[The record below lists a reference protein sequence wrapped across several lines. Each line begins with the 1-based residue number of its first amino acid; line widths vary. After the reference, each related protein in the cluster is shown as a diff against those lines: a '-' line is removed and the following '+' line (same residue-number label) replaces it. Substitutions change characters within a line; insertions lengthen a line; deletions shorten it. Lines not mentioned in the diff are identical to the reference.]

1 MPFRKNRLQ
10 FALRSLAAVGS
21 GLGLIPCAE
30 GMEAQLTADT
40 YVRASTA
47 KSNFGRAVELRV
59 SSQNEQGLIRFIWPQ
74 TLVKDGASVAQ
85 ATLSLWVRASKPGM
99 YLRVGRITNPAWQ
112 EDTVTWKNSS
122 PITSIALS
130 QPAPELPAK
139 GQWVAVDIT
148 EFVRFWA
155 DNPEANLG
163 ILVHLEGE
171 LNGNSFAIFDTKENK
186 QTSHNPTLDI
196 ELVGAGPTGPTGP
209 TGPIGPTGAN
219 GETGSAG
226 ATGPAGSTGAVGPD
240 GPAGPAGP
248 AGADGMPGQPGPVGP
263 EGPTGPAGANGKT
276 LLNGNGPPNN
286 NLGVVGDFYIDTL
299 ANQIYGPKQPGADVI
314 SQVFQITQTGV
325 WPSQGTSMVGPT
337 GATGPQGA
345 AGVTGS
351 TGPQGAAGV
360 TGATGPQGAAGVT
373 GATGPQGAAGVTG
386 ATGPQGAAGVTG
398 STGPQGAAGVTGA
411 TGPQGVAGVTGATGP
426 QGAAGVT
433 GSTGP
438 QGAAGVTG
446 ATGPQGA
453 TGVAGVTGATG
464 PQGVTGP
471 QGATGPAGANGIN
484 GSNGATGAT
493 GPTGPTGA
501 TGPAGAGL
509 AAGGATF
516 SILNKTSAADYATA
530 WTSTPTLNAV
540 QYSTGATEPAA
551 VGLMQWDDDD
561 GTLQFKLKGGS
572 VTLQVGE
579 ETVARVVNN
588 EGATLTD
595 GQVVYISA
603 GGTGDRMGVLLAKS
617 DTPVTSQSTLG
628 MVTESIAPGSE
639 GFITV
644 RGRGHD
650 LNTTGMTGGNP
661 LYLSATTAGAVT
673 TTVPPFDALAIRVG
687 FANMI
692 SGSTG
697 SIYVNVAAIPQTM
710 KANSIG
716 ATFTATGASYIGGT
730 GGTTDAVTLVTGT
743 VVQVTVGAR
752 ITTATASDS
761 GFVSFSADGLTAS
774 YPADAY
780 SLNLVAPTSGS
791 GVQATAT
798 YLVSGLTPGTNTFAL
813 KYKCAGTGGSNTC
826 IFINRSISVLNLR

>member
-337 GATGPQGA
+337 GPTGAAGTAGATGPTGVAGTAGATGPTGA
-345 AGVTGS
+345 AG
-351 TGPQGAAGV
+351 P
-360 TGATGPQGAAGVT
+360 TGATGPI
-373 GATGPQGAAGVTG
+373 
-386 ATGPQGAAGVTG
+386 
-398 STGPQGAAGVTGA
+398 
-411 TGPQGVAGVTGATGP
+411 
-426 QGAAGVT
+426 
-433 GSTGP
+433 
-438 QGAAGVTG
+438 
-446 ATGPQGA
+446 
-453 TGVAGVTGATG
+453 
-464 PQGVTGP
+464 
-471 QGATGPAGANGIN
+471 GPAGANGIN
-484 GSNGATGAT
+484 GSDGATGAT
-493 GPTGPTGA
+493 GPTGV

-540 QYSTGATEPAA
+540 QYNTGATEPAA
-551 VGLMQWDDDD
+551 VGLMQWDDED
-561 GTLQFKLKGGS
+561 GTLQFKLKGGN

-588 EGATLTD
+588 SGATLTE

-603 GGTGDRMGVLLAKS
+603 GGIGDRMGVLLARS
-617 DTPVTSQSTLG
+617 DTPVTALSTLG
-628 MVTESIAPGSE
+628 MVTESIAPGTE

-644 RGRGHD
+644 SGLVHD
-650 LNTTGMTGGNP
+650 LNTTGMTGGSQ

-673 TTVPPFDALAIRVG
+673 TTAPPFDALAVRVG
-687 FANMI
+687 FANVI

-697 SIYVNVAAIPQTM
+697 SVYVNVAAIPQTM
-710 KANSIG
+710 KANSIA
-716 ATFTATGASYIGGT
+716 ATFSATAATYIGGT
-730 GGTTDAVTLVTGT
+730 GGTTDAVTLVTGA

-752 ITTATASDS
+752 ISTATTNDS
-761 GFVSFSADGLTAS
+761 GFVSFSAGGLTAS
-774 YPADAY
+774 YPADVY
-780 SLNLVAPTSGS
+780 SLNLVAPASGS
-791 GVQATAT
+791 ALQTTAT
-798 YLVSGLTPGTNTFAL
+798 YLVSGLTPGSNTFAL
-813 KYKCAGTGGSNTC
+813 KYKCGGTGGGGNSC
-826 IFINRSISVLNLR
+826 FFANRTISVVNLR